1 MNIGRILGNS
11 TTCGKVT
18 IALVLTTFVF
28 YSFLN
33 KSDSVSVVDKT
44 LFEHKI
50 TNPVLREQIERFDS
64 VYGNDTAVKRNK
76 IRGISITYSKNSGYY
91 PDDWVFNF
99 FLIGYTDE
107 INSMQ
112 PLIMCEPINGKPV
125 VFKINDLLDYI
136 EIPRRKSME
145 FLKESS
151 PKEYDSLIELG
162 ALRDINTGSFQF
174 SFVQWMVIFD
184 HNLLINGW

>member
-1 MNIGRILGNS
+1 MFACLLLS
-11 TTCGKVT
+11 TGYIKREFSYDRHH
-18 IALVLTTFVF
+18 A
-28 YSFLN
+28 N
-33 KSDSVSVVDKT
+33 SVVDKT

-50 TNPVLREQIERFDS
+50 ANPVLKEQIERFDS
-64 VYGNDTAVKRNK
+64 FYGNDPAVKRNK
-76 IRGISITYSKNSGYY
+76 INGISITYSKNSGYY

-184 HNLLINGW
+184 HNNNNFLRVDTIRPLKF